1 MLHCQKKSLQ
11 AMAHVENCSLFVL
24 WCHRRSNGLFGKLYC
39 VYCRVFCVLGGFP
52 GATGRVI
59 ATNRDAFVESSIAS
73 MAGLWESHPHW
84 YKQQLN
90 RGFS

>member
-1 MLHCQKKSLQ
+1 
-11 AMAHVENCSLFVL
+11 MAHVEDCSLFAL
-24 WCHRRSNGLFGKLYC
+24 WCHRKSNGLFGKLYC
-39 VYCRVFCVLGGFP
+39 GVFSVLGGFP

-59 ATNRDAFVESSIAS
+59 AMNRDVFVESSIAS

-90 RGFS
+90 GGFS